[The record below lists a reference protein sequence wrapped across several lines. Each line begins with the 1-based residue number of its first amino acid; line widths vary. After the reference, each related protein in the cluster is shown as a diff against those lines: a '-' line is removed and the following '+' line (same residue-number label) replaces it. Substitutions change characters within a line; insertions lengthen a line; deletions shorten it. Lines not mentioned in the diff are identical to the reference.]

1 MAAAGRGGRSGRRG
15 GRPGGLIP
23 TALKIDTSA
32 FCPPRHAG
40 EGRYPR
46 LAFVT
51 AKKVVDTGLRR
62 HDEVGVTGESI
73 IRAPG
78 MSRWLRL
85 SAPFGPHTAR
95 CSDPVWRATRQ
106 DHAARVDAKN

>member
-1 MAAAGRGGRSGRRG
+1 MAASGRSGRSGRRG

-78 MSRWLRL
+78 MSWVSKCRTI
-85 SAPFGPHTAR
+85 S
-95 CSDPVWRATRQ
+95 VRAYRGSTPGLFTNPPKVPNAGQ
-106 DHAARVDAKN
+106 